1 MIDEYGSTCTCAPSY
16 LETFLTIPPALNRSP
31 ASTLNGQTMSSWVH
45 AAGEAGQ
52 VDLPDE
58 KTWKRL
64 VGTGNSQ
71 KAPESSTVWCST
83 YPMNGVDVTKAA
95 AAVPTA
101 ETAPRGVHGA
111 RGLHVR
117 DIGMMTGSISDVAAG
132 VVTSVPERDMTANAE
147 APSRTILSM
156 GH

>member
-1 MIDEYGSTCTCAPSY
+1 MIGEYGSTCTCAPSY
-16 LETFLTIPPALNRSP
+16 LETFLTILPALNRSP
-31 ASTLNGQTMSSWVH
+31 VSTLNGQTMSSWVH

-52 VDLPDE
+52 VDLPAE

-64 VGTGNSQ
+64 VDTGNSQ
-71 KAPESSTVWCST
+71 KPPESSTVWCST

-101 ETAPRGVHGA
+101 ETARRGVHGA

-132 VVTSVPERDMTANAE
+132 VVTSVSERDMTANAE